1 MAEVNSAT
9 PSPPLRTIS
18 LQRIPH
24 LRSPIKS
31 RDFFI
36 EFYIADRIETKMSPR
51 NLPDGLFQNSSAIW
65 GGCGTEKGF
74 MEMEGRGYSD
84 LLRNSSEEMILKS
97 LMENPIGS
105 SAPTMEMPGFRNT
118 PQTFRGDN
126 SWFQLSKWCPLMS
139 TEISGFANQQNETV
153 QRQNTEDKSFNVL
166 DDQSSDVECS
176 IRRTAEKS
184 MQASNLL
191 LAKAWFH
198 SSQPMTRS
206 RSSELR
212 RRYAA
217 MQNSQIQAIAEAQNN
232 IVVAG
237 VEKGRQQLTS
247 DLCDISM
254 GETASQLQTFM
265 SPSNSATSPFDAPLA
280 TVDMVSSVVNMLKDA
295 LETKKLGRQVDG
307 ETLEG
312 SSYGLL
318 NVQPEG
324 NIICNQDATDQV
336 LWPPN
341 TFDFVSSIHE
351 QNSRNSKFEKS
362 LELNMDGFVTP
373 ANQFRTATISQEP
386 SQSGSSTAVPTLS
399 TGFEVCDDLSNSTQ
413 TISVCESSKKHT
425 GNGNLN
431 HKTRENRE
439 KMLQSN
445 FKDDR
450 KKGNPVLMG
459 SVSSG
464 VLEDK
469 GDSTKKRRVERSR
482 KMAEA
487 KERNL
492 APTLPSDMQSV
503 LKRCDTLEKEVRSL
517 KLNLS
522 FMNRKD
528 SEQTKQIEELQKEN
542 EDLKDE
548 KRRLVEEIERI
559 YPESGSW

>member
-1 MAEVNSAT
+1 
-9 PSPPLRTIS
+9 
-18 LQRIPH
+18 
-24 LRSPIKS
+24 
-31 RDFFI
+31 
-36 EFYIADRIETKMSPR
+36 
-51 NLPDGLFQNSSAIW
+51 
-65 GGCGTEKGF
+65 

-118 PQTFRGDN
+118 PQTFRGDSEELFN
-126 SWFQLSKWCPLMS
+126 SWLMNGEARMKLKLGPISSIPGFSSPNGVHCPWQLSRKMS
-139 TEISGFANQQNETV
+139 TEITAFANQQNGTV

-176 IRRTAEKS
+176 IRRAAEKS
-184 MQASNLL
+184 TQASNLL

-217 MQNSQIQAIAEAQNN
+217 MQNSQMQAIAEAQNN

-237 VEKGRQQLTS
+237 IEKGRQQLTS
-247 DLCDISM
+247 DLCNISM

-265 SPSNSATSPFDAPLA
+265 SPSNSATSPFDTPLA
-280 TVDMVSSVVNMLKDA
+280 TVDMVSSVVSMLKDA

-324 NIICNQDATDQV
+324 NRICNQDATDQV

-351 QNSRNSKFEKS
+351 QNSRNSKFEKP

-492 APTLPSDMQSV
+492 APMLPSDMQSV
-503 LKRCDTLEKEVRSL
+503 LKRCETLEKEVRSL

-548 KRRLVEEIERI
+548 KLRLVEEIERI

>member
-1 MAEVNSAT
+1 
-9 PSPPLRTIS
+9 
-18 LQRIPH
+18 
-24 LRSPIKS
+24 
-31 RDFFI
+31 
-36 EFYIADRIETKMSPR
+36 
-51 NLPDGLFQNSSAIW
+51 
-65 GGCGTEKGF
+65 

-97 LMENPIGS
+97 LMDNPIGS

-118 PQTFRGDN
+118 PQTFRGDSEELFN
-126 SWFQLSKWCPLMS
+126 SWLMNGEIPGFNSPNGVHCTWQLSRKMS
-139 TEISGFANQQNETV
+139 TEIPTFANQQNGTV

-176 IRRTAEKS
+176 IRRAAEKN

-217 MQNSQIQAIAEAQNN
+217 MQNSQMQAIAEAQNN
-232 IVVAG
+232 IMVAG
-237 VEKGRQQLTS
+237 VEEGRQQLTS
-247 DLCDISM
+247 DLCNISM

-265 SPSNSATSPFDAPLA
+265 SPSNSATSPFDTPLA
-280 TVDMVSSVVNMLKDA
+280 TVDMVSSVVSMLKDA

-307 ETLEG
+307 ATLEG

-324 NIICNQDATDQV
+324 NRICNQDATNQV

-341 TFDFVSSIHE
+341 TFDFVSSVHE
-351 QNSRNSKFEKS
+351 QNSRNSNFEKP

-431 HKTRENRE
+431 HKTKENRE

-445 FKDDR
+445 FKDDK

-464 VLEDK
+464 VSEDK

-492 APTLPSDMQSV
+492 APMLPSDMQSV
-503 LKRCDTLEKEVRSL
+503 LKRCETLEKEVRSL

-528 SEQTKQIEELQKEN
+528 SEQTKQIDELQKEN

>member
-1 MAEVNSAT
+1 
-9 PSPPLRTIS
+9 
-18 LQRIPH
+18 
-24 LRSPIKS
+24 
-31 RDFFI
+31 
-36 EFYIADRIETKMSPR
+36 
-51 NLPDGLFQNSSAIW
+51 
-65 GGCGTEKGF
+65 

-118 PQTFRGDN
+118 PQTFRGDSEELFN
-126 SWFQLSKWCPLMS
+126 SWLMNGEIPGFSSANGVHCTWQLSRKMS
-139 TEISGFANQQNETV
+139 TEITAFANQQNGTV

-176 IRRTAEKS
+176 IRRAAEKS

-217 MQNSQIQAIAEAQNN
+217 MQNSQVQAIAETQNN
-232 IVVAG
+232 IIVPG

-247 DLCDISM
+247 NLYNISM
-254 GETASQLQTFM
+254 GENASQLQTFM
-265 SPSNSATSPFDAPLA
+265 SPSNSATSPFDTPLA

-307 ETLEG
+307 ETLDG

-324 NIICNQDATDQV
+324 NRICNQDATNQV

-341 TFDFVSSIHE
+341 TFDFVSSVHE
-351 QNSRNSKFEKS
+351 QNSRNSKFEMP
-362 LELNMDGFVTP
+362 LELSMDGFITP
-373 ANQFRTATISQEP
+373 ANQFRIATISQEP
-386 SQSGSSTAVPTLS
+386 SQSGSSTVVPTLS
-399 TGFEVCDDLSNSTQ
+399 AGFEVCDDLSNSTQ
-413 TISVCESSKKHT
+413 TISVCESSKKHI

-439 KMLQSN
+439 KILQSN
-445 FKDDR
+445 FKDDG

-464 VLEDK
+464 VSEDK

-492 APTLPSDMQSV
+492 APMLPSDMQSV
-503 LKRCDTLEKEVRSL
+503 LKRCEVLEKEVRSL